1 MAKVKQLKYWS
12 EFLLLRQ
19 KRVYL
24 VSSMTFLLGKYLMLL
39 RVRHCEEQLVPTYRE
54 SNLSVNTDRFRQGK
68 KDDAVT
74 LSHHSKTV
82 IFTTALP
89 AGYSNSGTSN
99 NMGTNAYLWTATENN
114 ATNAWN
120 RNLNTGN
127 AQSNRNNNNKT
138 NGFSV
143 RCLQN
148 SHKPAC
154 CGNTGAGFLSVSISI
169 AVRFI

>member
-1 MAKVKQLKYWS
+1 MAESHNIIPGGNCIGYGRCKGAI
-12 EFLLLRQ
+12 
-19 KRVYL
+19 
-24 VSSMTFLLGKYLMLL
+24 VSSMTFLSGKYLTSL
-39 RVRHCEEQLVPTYRE
+39 RSRFFIGR
-54 SNLSVNTDRFRQGK
+54 SNLTVNTDRFRQDK
-68 KDDAVT
+68 KDATVKQ
-74 LSHHSKTV
+74 SWHIKMV

-99 NMGTNAYLWTATENN
+99 NLGTNANFWTATEND

-148 SHKPAC
+148 WHKPVPIC
-154 CGNTGAGFLSVSISI
+154 LVFSGYVFRDRFLILMTND
-169 AVRFI
+169 

>member
-1 MAKVKQLKYWS
+1 MNFKNFILYKLIKDTGRSPALSKGQAG
-12 EFLLLRQ
+12 
-19 KRVYL
+19 VYL
-24 VSSMTFLLGKYLMLL
+24 VSSMTFLLGKYLKTFSPLL
-39 RVRHCEEQLVPTYRE
+39 WRGAGGEV
-54 SNLSVNTDRFRQGK
+54 RFRQGK
-68 KDDAVT
+68 KDGAVMQ
-74 LSHHSKTV
+74 LHHSKMV

-99 NMGTNAYLWTATENN
+99 NMGTNAYFWTATENN

-148 SHKPAC
+148 SLLKTGR
-154 CGNTGAGFLSVSISI
+154 GNGLCLFFLPND
-169 AVRFI
+169 